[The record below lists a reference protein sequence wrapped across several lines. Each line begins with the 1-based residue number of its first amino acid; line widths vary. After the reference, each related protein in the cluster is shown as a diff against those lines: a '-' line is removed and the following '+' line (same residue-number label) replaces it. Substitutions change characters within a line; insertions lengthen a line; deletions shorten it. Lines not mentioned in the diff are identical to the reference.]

1 MSSTTDPFMLA
12 RWWTLFQWL
21 QQNMVWRS
29 FACYIKHKFSRIWM
43 VAYLSYPHINVM
55 INRFPLV
62 DPATVQLDLRRTERV
77 VSLCLGVILLSMR
90 NLANNIYIY
99 IIYIHL
105 NNYVL
110 YMCTWTYIYIY
121 NCWMLNCQ
129 LNIQQKN
136 DTHMDWNESQVWCCK
151 STCRLAKV
159 NIWEDLM

>member
-1 MSSTTDPFMLA
+1 
-12 RWWTLFQWL
+12 
-21 QQNMVWRS
+21 
-29 FACYIKHKFSRIWM
+29 M

-90 NLANNIYIY
+90 NLANYLYIY

-110 YMCTWTYIYIY
+110 YMCT
-121 NCWMLNCQ
+121 
-129 LNIQQKN
+129 
-136 DTHMDWNESQVWCCK
+136 
-151 STCRLAKV
+151 
-159 NIWEDLM
+159 